1 MTVSME
7 PVKALSRFKLP
18 PFGTLIFIGFI
29 GILLVLA
36 AYPLPDWQALSPDRF
51 AGISLKHPLG
61 TNALGQDIASRAE
74 AASWHSLRIGFIV
87 ALCAGL
93 LGVSLGLL
101 SGWYAGR
108 WPDTIILWLTGVMEA
123 IPFYLFVAALAYA
136 LRQFSWSMELAMVVT
151 FWTTMT
157 RLIRAEVIRL
167 KQRDFILSARAIG
180 LSPGKTLTAHILPNA
195 LPVLLVQFSMI
206 FIAAIKAEVILSF
219 LGLGNNS
226 NISWGQMISE
236 STHEVIGGHYLNFFS
251 ASILLF
257 MLIYSVSLITDSL
270 QTRSD
275 PRQGVA

>member
-1 MTVSME
+1 MTASL
-7 PVKALSRFKLP
+7 KSAKFSSRYKLP
-18 PFGTLIFIGFI
+18 ALGTLIFIGFI
-29 GILLVLA
+29 GILLTLA
-36 AYPLPDWQALSPDRF
+36 VYPLAEWQTISPDRF
-51 AGISLKHPLG
+51 AGISLEHPLG

-74 AASWHSLRIGFIV
+74 KASWHSLRIGFLV

-108 WPDTIILWLTGVMEA
+108 WPDTVILWLTGVMEA

-136 LRQFSWSMELAMVVT
+136 LRQFNWSMELAMVIT
-151 FWTTMT
+151 FWTTMA

-180 LSPGKTLTAHILPNA
+180 LSPGRTLTAHILPNT
-195 LPVLLVQFSMI
+195 LPVLLVQLSMI

-236 STHEVIGGHYLNFFS
+236 STHEVISGHYMNFVS

-257 MLIYSVSLITDSL
+257 MLIYSISLITDSL

-275 PRQGVA
+275 PRQGIA

>member
-1 MTVSME
+1 MSFSKKSAKT
-7 PVKALSRFKLP
+7 LSRFKLP
-18 PFGTLIFIGFI
+18 VFGSLIFISFI
-29 GILLVLA
+29 GILLALA
-36 AYPLPDWQALSPDRF
+36 AYPMPEWQTISPDRF
-51 AGISLKHPLG
+51 AGVSMEHPLG

-74 AASWHSLRIGFIV
+74 TASWHSLRVGFIV
-87 ALCAGL
+87 ALCAGFF
-93 LGVSLGLL
+93 GVSLGLL

-108 WPDTIILWLTGVMEA
+108 WPDSLILWLTGVLEA

-136 LRQFSWSMELAMVVT
+136 LRHLNWSMELAMVLT

-180 LSPGKTLTAHILPNA
+180 LTPGRILTTHILPNA
-195 LPVLLVQFSMI
+195 LPVLLVQLSMI

-236 STHEVIGGHYLNFFS
+236 STHEVISGHYLNFFS

-270 QTRSD
+270 QTRTD
-275 PRQGVA
+275 PRQGIA

>member
-1 MTVSME
+1 MTASLK
-7 PVKALSRFKLP
+7 PAKPSSRFKLP
-18 PFGTLIFIGFI
+18 TLGTLIFISFI
-29 GILLVLA
+29 GILLALA
-36 AYPLPDWQALSPDRF
+36 AYPLPEWQTISPDRF
-51 AGISLKHPLG
+51 AGISLEHPLG

-74 AASWHSLRIGFIV
+74 TASWHSLRIGLIV
-87 ALCAGL
+87 ALCAGF

-108 WPDTIILWLTGVMEA
+108 WPDTIILWLTGLMEA
-123 IPFYLFVAALAYA
+123 IPFYLFVAAFAYA
-136 LRQFSWSMELAMVVT
+136 LRQFSWSMELAMVIT
-151 FWTTMT
+151 FWTTMA

-180 LSPGKTLTAHILPNA
+180 LSPGQTMTAHILPNA
-195 LPVLLVQFSMI
+195 LPVLLVQLSMI

-236 STHEVIGGHYLNFFS
+236 STHEVISGHYMNFFS

-257 MLIYSVSLITDSL
+257 MLIYSISLITDNL

>member
-1 MTVSME
+1 MSIKRKPAMPGE
-7 PVKALSRFKLP
+7 HIFFP
-18 PFGTLIFIGFI
+18 PLGTMVFIGFI
-29 GILLVLA
+29 IILIILA
-36 AYPLPDWQALSPDRF
+36 AYPLPDWQKISSQRF
-51 AGISLKHPLG
+51 AGISQEHPLG

-74 AASWHSLRIGFIV
+74 KASWHSLRIGLIV
-87 ALCAGL
+87 TLCAGF
-93 LGVSLGLL
+93 LGVILGLI

-108 WPDTIILWLTGVMEA
+108 WPDAIILWLTGVMEA
-123 IPFYLFVAALAYA
+123 IPFYLFVAAVAYA
-136 LRQFSWSMELAMVVT
+136 FRQLNWSMELAMVVT

-180 LSPGKTLTAHILPNA
+180 LSPARTLSTHILPNA
-195 LPVLLVQFSMI
+195 MPVILVQFSLI

-219 LGLGNNS
+219 LGLGNS
-226 NISWGQMISE
+226 NTISWGLMISE
-236 STHEVIGGHYLNFFS
+236 STQEVIAGHYLNFFS

-270 QTRSD
+270 QTRTD